1 MTKTI
6 GFFGDSFCAERINHH
21 SLYYKYNTYMDLL
34 AKHYNADI
42 VNVGKGGS
50 SVYDTILIQLKP
62 FIDNNTVPDICVFV
76 WTNSGRLFNRQVRRI
91 NHKSALTHK
100 PSLFNI
106 FEHSIWKAAKQYYE
120 QLYDQEKED
129 LEYVALLNYVDNI
142 LLEQLPS
149 TTKIVHLWSFGITTR
164 WHEHNLRPSTIE
176 YPHTWK
182 RGSEIRPAL
191 LSLSMYDNRQEI
203 LHVDHRCNHLDG
215 QMKNDAVFNWIKLGI
230 DNPNSFWDYSSIVE
244 KFYDKSQEE
253 DRRAT

>member
-6 GFFGDSFCAERINHH
+6 GFFGDSFCAERTNHH
-21 SLYYKYNTYMDLL
+21 RLYYKYNTYMDLL
-34 AKHYNADI
+34 AKHYDAKV

-62 FIDNNTVPDICVFV
+62 FLDSNTVPDICVFV

-91 NHKSALTHK
+91 NHKSALTFK

-106 FEHSIWKAAKQYYE
+106 FEQGVWKAAKQYYE

-142 LLEQLPS
+142 LLKQLPP
-149 TTKIVHLWSFGITTR
+149 TTKIVHLWSFGDPE
-164 WHEHNLRPSTIE
+164 WHNKNFRPSATK
-176 YPHTWK
+176 YPYAFRT
-182 RGSEIRPAL
+182 GAEIRPAL
-191 LSLSMYDNRQEI
+191 SCVSLYDNDVTV

-215 QMKNDAVFNWIKLGI
+215 QYKNNLVFRWIKEAIEGENTGL
-230 DNPNSFWDYSSIVE
+230 DRSDQVE
-244 KFYDKSQEE
+244 KLFDKSPAT
-253 DRRAT
+253 DRPAT